1 MDQIAAGVLGADS
14 VLPSLELGP
23 RAGTAKPAKRMNH
36 PATRR
41 RTRRQARAPHAAP
54 VSAVA
59 AGAASR
65 PGPALAASVVV
76 LTLAAACDAPAGA
89 PEDAAPDAGAVGEW
103 FVDRAA
109 ESGLDFVHTS
119 GMSGRFY
126 QPEIS
131 GGGAALF
138 DYDNDG
144 DLDVLLVQGGV
155 LGADAPAPRSGAEPP
170 RDRLYRNDLE
180 IRSDGTRALRF
191 TDVTDASGIAT
202 RGYGQGVASGDIDND
217 GWPDLYLTGFGRN
230 QMLRNDGDGTFTDVS
245 AATGTGSPDT
255 WGVSAAF
262 FDADGDGWLD
272 LFVGNYLIY
281 TVPTHIRCFRDSGQ
295 EDYCTPERYPPQRD
309 RFYRNRGDGTFEE
322 ATVAAGLADEFG
334 PALGVATADF
344 DGDGRIDLFVA
355 NDQQENQLWMNRGDG
370 TFDNRALLAGVAVD
384 AAGVAKADM
393 GVDAGDFDNDG
404 DEDLFT
410 TVLTGEGSTLYVN
423 GGTGAFEDRS
433 AGSGVRA
440 ASLPY
445 TGWGAGWIDAD
456 NDGWLDLL
464 SVNGLV
470 WQDLDAL
477 GPDNPYPYQQRNQL
491 LRNLGDGRFED
502 VTARAGAAF
511 DLSAISR
518 GAAFG
523 DIDNDGDIDVL
534 VANAD
539 GRPRLLINAIGARN
553 HWLGLRL
560 VGRDAPRDMV
570 GARVAI
576 IRGDGATLWRRARAD
591 GSYASANDPRV
602 VAGLGSSDTAPRVR
616 VLWPSGR
623 IEEWTDLPV
632 DRYTTLT
639 EGGGQAAPPG
649 G

>member
-1 MDQIAAGVLGADS
+1 MSSADES
-14 VLPSLELGP
+14 DSSSNTASPVRM
-23 RAGTAKPAKRMNH
+23 RARP
-36 PATRR
+36 
-41 RTRRQARAPHAAP
+41 RTRRL
-54 VSAVA
+54 
-59 AGAASR
+59 GAASQSVNVSVKAT
-65 PGPALAASVVV
+65 ALAPVTVMLLALVAGCGSPAAPPRDGVERAPG
-76 LTLAAACDAPAGA
+76 AAA
-89 PEDAAPDAGAVGEW
+89 EW

-109 ESGLDFVHTS
+109 ASGLDFVHAS
-119 GMSGRFY
+119 GMTGRFY

-144 DLDVLLVQGGV
+144 DLDVLLVQGGA
-155 LGADAPAPRSGAEPP
+155 LDPGGPAPRPDEEPL
-170 RDRLYRNDLE
+170 RDRLYRNDLAF
-180 IRSDGTRALRF
+180 RADGTRSLRF
-191 TDVTDASGIAT
+191 TDVTAASGIAA

-230 QMLRNDGDGTFTDVS
+230 QMFRNNRDGTFTDVS
-245 AATGTGSPDT
+245 AASGTGSRDT

-262 FDADGDGWLD
+262 FDADRDGWLD
-272 LFVGNYLIY
+272 LFVGNYLTY
-281 TVPTHIRCFRDSGQ
+281 TVETHLRCFRDSGQ
-295 EDYCTPERYPPQRD
+295 EDYCNPGRYPPQRD
-309 RFYRNRGDGTFEE
+309 RFYRNRGDGTFEDVT
-322 ATVAAGLADEFG
+322 AAAGLADEFG
-334 PALGVATADF
+334 PALGAATADF
-344 DGDGRIDLFVA
+344 DGDGWIDLFVA
-355 NDQQENQLWMNRGDG
+355 NDQQENQLWFNRGGG

-423 GGTGAFEDRS
+423 DGTGLFEDRS
-433 AGSGVRA
+433 AASGIRA

-445 TGWGAGWIDAD
+445 TGWGAGWLDAD

-491 LRNLGDGRFED
+491 LRNAGGGRFED

-511 DLSAISR
+511 DLAAISR

-523 DIDNDGDIDVL
+523 DVDNDGDVDVL

-539 GRPRLLINAIGARN
+539 GSPRLLVNTAGGN

-560 VGRDAPRDMV
+560 VGRDAARDMV
-570 GARVAI
+570 GARVAVT
-576 IRGDGATLWRRARAD
+576 RGDGSTLWRRARAD
-591 GSYASANDPRV
+591 GSFASANDPRV
-602 VAGLGSSDTAPRVR
+602 VAGLGALDAAPRVR
-616 VLWPSGR
+616 VVWPSGR
-623 IEEWTDLPV
+623 VEEWTGLPV

-639 EGGGQAAPPG
+639 EGDGRPSIADRHEPDREIVDLRSFPTGGFAVRRR
-649 G
+649 

>member
-1 MDQIAAGVLGADS
+1 MTRGSRTSFVS
-14 VLPSLELGP
+14 
-23 RAGTAKPAKRMNH
+23 PARHPGSKRRRLT
-36 PATRR
+36 ATR
-41 RTRRQARAPHAAP
+41 AALP
-54 VSAVA
+54 LLL
-59 AGAASR
+59 GL
-65 PGPALAASVVV
+65 G
-76 LTLAAACDAPAGA
+76 LAAACGSALPPAG
-89 PEDAAPDAGAVGEW
+89 DAAATETGVGAEW

-109 ESGLDFVHTS
+109 ASGIDFVHAS
-119 GMSGRFY
+119 GMTGRFY
-126 QPEIS
+126 QPEVS
-131 GGGAALF
+131 GGGAAFF

-144 DLDVLLVQGGV
+144 DLDVLLVQGGA
-155 LGADAPAPRSGAEPP
+155 LDPDAPASLRGGEPL

-180 IRSDGTRALRF
+180 VRADGTRALRF
-191 TDVTDASGIAT
+191 TDVTEASGIVA
-202 RGYGQGVASGDIDND
+202 RGYGQGVASGDVDND

-230 QMLRNDGDGTFTDVS
+230 QMFRNDRDGTFTDVS
-245 AATGTGSPDT
+245 AASGTGSPDT

-262 FDADGDGWLD
+262 FDADRDGWLD

-281 TVPTHIRCFRDSGQ
+281 AVETHIRCFRESGQ
-295 EDYCTPERYPPQRD
+295 EDYCTPARYPAQRD
-309 RFYRNRGDGTFEE
+309 RFYRNRGDGTFED
-322 ATVAAGLADEFG
+322 ATVAAGLADAFG
-334 PALGVATADF
+334 PALGAATADF
-344 DGDGRIDLFVA
+344 DGDGWTDLFVA
-355 NDQQENQLWMNRGDG
+355 NDQRENQLWMNRGDG
-370 TFDNRALLAGVAVD
+370 TFDDRALLAGAAVD

-423 GGTGAFEDRS
+423 DGTGLFEDRS
-433 AGSGVRA
+433 AGSGVRG

-445 TGWGAGWIDAD
+445 TGWGAGWLDAD

-477 GPDNPYPYQQRNQL
+477 GPDNPFPYQQRNQL
-491 LRNLGDGRFED
+491 LRNLGDGTFED

-511 DLSAISR
+511 DLAAISR

-523 DIDNDGDIDVL
+523 DVDNDGDIDVL

-539 GRPRLLINAIGARN
+539 GSPRLLVNMLGAGN

-570 GARVAI
+570 GARVAVT
-576 IRGDGATLWRRARAD
+576 RGDGTTLWRRARAD

-602 VAGLGSSDTAPRVR
+602 VAGLGASDAAPRVR
-616 VLWPSGR
+616 VVWPSGR
-623 IEEWTDLPV
+623 VEEWTDVPV

-639 EGGGQAAPPG
+639 EGDGRAAPTG

>member
-1 MDQIAAGVLGADS
+1 MAMTLTVL
-14 VLPSLELGP
+14 
-23 RAGTAKPAKRMNH
+23 
-36 PATRR
+36 
-41 RTRRQARAPHAAP
+41 
-54 VSAVA
+54 
-59 AGAASR
+59 
-65 PGPALAASVVV
+65 ALAAGCGS
-76 LTLAAACDAPAGA
+76 P
-89 PEDAAPDAGAVGEW
+89 AAPPRDGAGLAPGAAEEW

-109 ESGLDFVHTS
+109 ASGLDFVHVT
-119 GMSGRFY
+119 GMTGRFY

-144 DLDVLLVQGGV
+144 DLDVLLVQGGA
-155 LGADAPAPRSGAEPP
+155 LRSDAEAGADNDAGTAAGAPASRPGGAPL

-180 IRSDGTRALRF
+180 VRADGTRAIRF
-191 TDVTDASGIAT
+191 TDVTEASGIET

-230 QMLRNDGDGTFTDVS
+230 QMFRNNRDGTFTDVS
-245 AATGTGSPDT
+245 AASGTGSPDT

-262 FDADGDGWLD
+262 FDADRDGWLD

-281 TVPTHIRCFRDSGQ
+281 TVETHLRCFRDSGQ
-295 EDYCTPERYPPQRD
+295 EDYCNPGRHPPQRD

-322 ATVAAGLADEFG
+322 ATTAAGLADEFG
-334 PALGVATADF
+334 PALGAATADF
-344 DGDGRIDLFVA
+344 DGDGWLDLFVA
-355 NDQQENQLWMNRGDG
+355 NDQRDNQLWMNRRDG

-384 AAGVAKADM
+384 AAGVTKADM

-423 GGTGAFEDRS
+423 DGTGLFEDRS
-433 AGSGVRA
+433 AASGIRA

-445 TGWGAGWIDAD
+445 TGWGAGWLDAD

-491 LRNLGDGRFED
+491 LRNLGDGTFDD

-511 DLSAISR
+511 DLAAISR

-523 DIDNDGDIDVL
+523 DVDNDGDIDVL
-534 VANAD
+534 IANAD
-539 GRPRLLINAIGARN
+539 GRPRLLVNTVGAGN

-570 GARVAI
+570 GARVAVT
-576 IRGDGATLWRRARAD
+576 RGDGATLWRRARAD

-602 VAGLGSSDTAPRVR
+602 IAGLGASDAAPRVR
-616 VLWPSGR
+616 VVWPGGR
-623 IEEWTDLPV
+623 VEEWTDLPV

-639 EGGGQAAPPG
+639 EGDGRAVPAGG
-649 G
+649 

>member
-1 MDQIAAGVLGADS
+1 MVRTMHS
-14 VLPSLELGP
+14 
-23 RAGTAKPAKRMNH
+23 
-36 PATRR
+36 TRS
-41 RTRRQARAPHAAP
+41 P
-54 VSAVA
+54 VAVA
-59 AGAASR
+59 VALAL
-65 PGPALAASVVV
+65 PALAAGCGSP
-76 LTLAAACDAPAGA
+76 AP
-89 PEDAAPDAGAVGEW
+89 PRDAAEPAPGDAEEW

-109 ESGLDFVHTS
+109 ESGLDFVHAT
-119 GMSGRFY
+119 GMTGRFY

-131 GGGAALF
+131 GGGAAFL

-144 DLDVLLVQGGV
+144 DLDALLVQGGA
-155 LGADAPAPRSGAEPP
+155 LAPESDAAARAPGGTPLT
-170 RDRLYRNDLE
+170 DRLYRNDLE
-180 IRSDGTRALRF
+180 VRADGTRTLRF
-191 TDVTDASGIAT
+191 TDVTEASGIAT
-202 RGYGQGVASGDIDND
+202 RGYGQGAASGDIDND

-230 QMLRNDGDGTFTDVS
+230 QMFRNDGDGTFTDVS
-245 AATGTGSPDT
+245 AASGTGSPDT

-262 FDADGDGWLD
+262 FDADRDGWLD

-281 TVPTHIRCFRDSGQ
+281 TVETHLRCFRDSGQ
-295 EDYCTPERYPPQRD
+295 EDYCNPGRYPPQRD

-322 ATVAAGLADEFG
+322 ATAAAGLADEFG
-334 PALGVATADF
+334 PALGAATADF
-344 DGDGRIDLFVA
+344 DGDGWIDLFVA

-384 AAGVAKADM
+384 AAGVTKADM

-423 GGTGAFEDRS
+423 DGTGLFEDQS
-433 AGSGVRA
+433 AASGIRA

-445 TGWGAGWIDAD
+445 TGWGAGWLDAD
-456 NDGWLDLL
+456 NDGRLDLL

-477 GPDNPYPYQQRNQL
+477 GPDNPYPYQQRNQI
-491 LRNLGDGRFED
+491 LRNVGDGRFED

-511 DLSAISR
+511 DAAAISR

-523 DIDNDGDIDVL
+523 DVDNDGDVDVL
-534 VANAD
+534 IANAD
-539 GRPRLLINAIGARN
+539 GRPRLLVNTAAAGNR
-553 HWLGLRL
+553 WLGLRL

-570 GARVAI
+570 GARVAVT
-576 IRGDGATLWRRARAD
+576 RGDGTTLWRRARAD

-602 VAGLGSSDTAPRVR
+602 IVGLGASDTAPRVR
-616 VLWPSGR
+616 VFWPSGR
-623 IEEWTDLPV
+623 VEEWTDLPV

-639 EGGGQAAPPG
+639 ESDGRAAPAG

>member
-1 MDQIAAGVLGADS
+1 MMVRDMN
-14 VLPSLELGP
+14 
-23 RAGTAKPAKRMNH
+23 PARS
-36 PATRR
+36 
-41 RTRRQARAPHAAP
+41 P
-54 VSAVA
+54 VAVA
-59 AGAASR
+59 VALALL
-65 PGPALAASVVV
+65 ALAAGCGS
-76 LTLAAACDAPAGA
+76 PAR
-89 PEDAAPDAGAVGEW
+89 PRDAAEPAPGDAEEW
-103 FVDRAA
+103 FVDGAA
-109 ESGLDFVHTS
+109 ASGLDFRHVT
-119 GMSGRFY
+119 GMTGRFY

-131 GGGAALF
+131 GGGAAFF
-138 DYDNDG
+138 DYDDDG
-144 DLDVLLVQGGV
+144 DLDVLLVQGGA
-155 LGADAPAPRSGAEPP
+155 LRSDADTDSDTGTAAGTPAARPGGAPL

-180 IRSDGTRALRF
+180 IRADGTRALRF
-191 TDVTDASGIAT
+191 TDVTEASGIAT

-230 QMLRNDGDGTFTDVS
+230 QMFRNDRDGTFTDVS

-262 FDADGDGWLD
+262 FDADRDGWLD

-281 TVPTHIRCFRDSGQ
+281 TVETHIRCFRDSGQ
-295 EDYCTPERYPPQRD
+295 EDYCTPGRYPPQRD
-309 RFYRNRGDGTFEE
+309 RFYRNRGDGTFED
-322 ATVAAGLADEFG
+322 ATLAAGLADEFG
-334 PALGVATADF
+334 PALGAAAADF
-344 DGDGRIDLFVA
+344 DGDGWLDLFVA
-355 NDQQENQLWMNRGDG
+355 NDQRENQLWMNRGDG
-370 TFDNRALLAGVAVD
+370 TFENRALLAGVAVD

-423 GGTGAFEDRS
+423 DGTGLFEDRS
-433 AGSGVRA
+433 AAAGVRA

-445 TGWGAGWIDAD
+445 TGWGAAWLDAD
-456 NDGWLDLL
+456 NDGRLDLL

-491 LRNLGDGRFED
+491 LRNAGDGRFED

-511 DLSAISR
+511 DAAAISR

-523 DIDNDGDIDVL
+523 DVDNDGDVDVL
-534 VANAD
+534 IANAD
-539 GRPRLLINAIGARN
+539 GRPRLLVNTVGAGS

-570 GARVAI
+570 GARVAVT
-576 IRGDGATLWRRARAD
+576 RGDGTTLWRRARAD

-602 VAGLGSSDTAPRVR
+602 IVGLGASDAASRVR
-616 VLWPSGR
+616 VVWPGGR
-623 IEEWTDLPV
+623 VEEWADLPV

-639 EGGGQAAPPG
+639 EGDGRAVPAGG
-649 G
+649 

>member
-1 MDQIAAGVLGADS
+1 M
-14 VLPSLELGP
+14 
-23 RAGTAKPAKRMNH
+23 
-36 PATRR
+36 
-41 RTRRQARAPHAAP
+41 
-54 VSAVA
+54 
-59 AGAASR
+59 
-65 PGPALAASVVV
+65 LAAVV
-76 LTLAAACDAPAGA
+76 AAACGPAA
-89 PEDAAPDAGAVGEW
+89 EPPDDAAPSVSGAAAAEW

-109 ESGLDFVHTS
+109 ASGLDFVHAS
-119 GMSGRFY
+119 GMTGRFY

-131 GGGAALF
+131 GGGAALLDF
-138 DYDNDG
+138 DSDG
-144 DLDVLLVQGGV
+144 DLDVLLVQGGA
-155 LGADAPAPRSGAEPP
+155 LDPDAAAPRPAGAP
-170 RDRLYRNDLE
+170 RTDRLYRNDLE
-180 IRSDGTRALRF
+180 VRADGTRALRF
-191 TDVTDASGIAT
+191 TDVTEASGIAP

-230 QMLRNDGDGTFTDVS
+230 QMFRNNGDGTFSDVS
-245 AATGTGSPDT
+245 AASGTGSPDT

-262 FDADGDGWLD
+262 FDADRDGWLD
-272 LFVGNYLIY
+272 LFVGNYLTY
-281 TVPTHIRCFRDSGQ
+281 SVETHVRCFRESGQ
-295 EDYCTPERYPPQRD
+295 EDYCTPGRYPAQRN
-309 RFYRNRGDGTFEE
+309 RFYRNRGDGTFAE
-322 ATVAAGLADEFG
+322 ATTAAGLADAFG
-334 PALGVATADF
+334 PALGAATADF
-344 DGDGRIDLFVA
+344 DGNGWIDLFVA
-355 NDQQENQLWMNRGDG
+355 NDQQDNQLWINRGDG

-384 AAGVAKADM
+384 AAGVTKADM

-423 GGTGAFEDRS
+423 DGAGLFEDRS
-433 AGSGVRA
+433 AGSGVRG

-445 TGWGAGWIDAD
+445 TGWGAGWLDAD
-456 NDGWLDLL
+456 NDGWLDIL

-470 WQDLDAL
+470 WQNLDAL

-491 LRNLGDGRFED
+491 LRNLGDGTFED

-511 DLSAISR
+511 DLAAISR

-523 DIDNDGDIDVL
+523 DIDNDGDVDVL

-539 GRPRLLINAIGARN
+539 GTPRLLVNTAGDRN

-570 GARVAI
+570 GARVVVT
-576 IRGDGATLWRRARAD
+576 RGDGSTVWRRARAD

-602 VAGLGSSDTAPRVR
+602 IAGLGASAAAPRVR
-616 VLWPSGR
+616 VTWPSGR
-623 IEEWTDLPV
+623 VEEWIDLPI

-639 EGGGQAAPPG
+639 EGGGRPAG

>member
-1 MDQIAAGVLGADS
+1 M
-14 VLPSLELGP
+14 
-23 RAGTAKPAKRMNH
+23 
-36 PATRR
+36 
-41 RTRRQARAPHAAP
+41 
-54 VSAVA
+54 AVA
-59 AGAASR
+59 
-65 PGPALAASVVV
+65 
-76 LTLAAACDAPAGA
+76 D
-89 PEDAAPDAGAVGEW
+89 W

-109 ESGLDFVHTS
+109 GSGLDFLHAT

-131 GGGAALF
+131 GGGAAFL

-144 DLDVLLVQGGV
+144 DLDVLLVQGGA
-155 LGADAPAPRSGAEPP
+155 LGADATAPRSGAAPL
-170 RDRLYRNDLE
+170 RDRLYRNDLGV
-180 IRSDGTRALRF
+180 RADGTRSLRF
-191 TDVTDASGIAT
+191 TDVTEASGIEA
-202 RGYGQGVASGDIDND
+202 RGYGQGAASGDIDND

-230 QMLRNDGDGTFTDVS
+230 QMFRNNGDGTFTDVS
-245 AATGTGSPDT
+245 AATGTGSADT

-262 FDADGDGWLD
+262 FDADRDGWLD

-281 TVPTHIRCFRDSGQ
+281 TVATHIRCFRDSGQ

-322 ATVAAGLADEFG
+322 ATVAAGMADEFG

-344 DGDGRIDLFVA
+344 DGDGWTDVFVA
-355 NDQQENQLWMNRGDG
+355 NDQQDNQLWLNRGDG

-423 GGTGAFEDRS
+423 DGAGAFEDRS

-445 TGWGAGWIDAD
+445 TGWGAGWLDAD
-456 NDGWLDLL
+456 NDGRLDLL

-523 DIDNDGDIDVL
+523 DVDNDGDIDVL

-539 GRPRLLINAIGARN
+539 GSPRLLVNTVGTRS

-576 IRGDGATLWRRARAD
+576 IRGDGVTLWRRARAD

-602 VAGLGSSDTAPRVR
+602 VAGLGSSDAAPRVR

-623 IEEWTDLPV
+623 VEEWTDLPV
-632 DRYTTLT
+632 DGYTTLT
-639 EGGGQAAPPG
+639 EGDGRGGACGRLSGARSGSTPAVCAAGPATQDLARARTPG
-649 G
+649 ATASSRSIGGGSKPVRELLTRRRGRP

>member
-1 MDQIAAGVLGADS
+1 
-14 VLPSLELGP
+14 
-23 RAGTAKPAKRMNH
+23 MNH
-36 PATRR
+36 PATRGRAR
-41 RTRRQARAPHAAP
+41 RARAPDASPA
-54 VSAVA
+54 SAVA
-59 AGAASR
+59 AAAAS
-65 PGPALAASVVV
+65 PPAPALAASVVA
-76 LTLAAACDAPAGA
+76 LALAAACGAPAA
-89 PEDAAPDAGAVGEW
+89 PPDGAAPDTGAAEDW

-109 ESGLDFVHTS
+109 ESGLDFRHAT

-131 GGGAALF
+131 GGGAAFL

-144 DLDVLLVQGGV
+144 DLDVLLVQGGA
-155 LGADAPAPRSGAEPP
+155 LGADAPAPRPGTAPL

-180 IRSDGTRALRF
+180 IRADGTRSLRF
-191 TDVTDASGIAT
+191 TDVTEASGIAT

-230 QMLRNDGDGTFTDVS
+230 QMFRNNRDGTFTDVS
-245 AATGTGSPDT
+245 AASGTGSADT

-262 FDADGDGWLD
+262 FDADRDGWLD

-281 TVPTHIRCFRDSGQ
+281 TVATHIRCFRDSGQ

-322 ATVAAGLADEFG
+322 ATVAAGMADEFG

-344 DGDGRIDLFVA
+344 DGDGWTDVFVA
-355 NDQQENQLWMNRGDG
+355 NDQQDNQLWLNRGDG

-423 GGTGAFEDRS
+423 DGAGAFEDRS

-445 TGWGAGWIDAD
+445 TGWGAGWLDAD
-456 NDGWLDLL
+456 NDGRLDLL

-511 DLSAISR
+511 DLAAISR

-523 DIDNDGDIDVL
+523 DIDNDGDLDVL

-539 GRPRLLINAIGARN
+539 GRPRLLVNTIGTRN

-576 IRGDGATLWRRARAD
+576 IRGDGVTLWRRARAD

-602 VAGLGSSDTAPRVR
+602 VAGLGSADAAPRVR

-623 IEEWTDLPV
+623 VEEWADLPV
-632 DRYTTLT
+632 DRYTTLR
-639 EGGGQAAPPG
+639 EGDGQALPVG